1 MLSVSDS
8 LQSHDDFRF
17 SDAINRNLDFTQ
29 LSAKQLLELDLLS
42 SQLLMIFKRDG
53 VAQNQQE

>member
-17 SDAINRNLDFTQ
+17 SDAIKRDLDFTQ
-29 LSAKQLLELDLLS
+29 LSAERLLELDSLS
-42 SQLLMIFKRDG
+42 TQSLMIFKSDG
-53 VAQNQQE
+53 VAPNQQE